1 MAKKESIMEE
11 GLEARYE
18 RYKGILKDLT
28 IMSDMFMR
36 NIFKKQECTE
46 YVLQTIMSRR
56 DLKVIDQVL
65 QKDYKNL
72 QGRSAILDCV
82 VRDSTGKQMDVEIQ
96 QDNEGASPKRARYH
110 SGLMDM
116 NTLNAGQDFD
126 ELPENYVIFITR
138 DDILGYGL
146 PIYHVNRVIEEV
158 CEDFEDEAHIIYVNS
173 KRRDDTELGQLM
185 HDLHC
190 KDASDMNSKVLAE
203 RVRELKETQEGVEF
217 MCREMEQIYSEG
229 MEKGIEEGI
238 EKGIEK
244 GELKKAKD
252 TALSMALDGMKIDK
266 IAQYLKIN
274 PKLVQEWIGEAAI
287 E

>member
-1 MAKKESIMEE
+1 
-11 GLEARYE
+11 
-18 RYKGILKDLT
+18 
-28 IMSDMFMR
+28 
-36 NIFKKQECTE
+36 
-46 YVLQTIMSRR
+46 
-56 DLKVIDQVL
+56 
-65 QKDYKNL
+65 
-72 QGRSAILDCV
+72 
-82 VRDSTGKQMDVEIQ
+82 
-96 QDNEGASPKRARYH
+96 
-110 SGLMDM
+110 
-116 NTLNAGQDFD
+116 
-126 ELPENYVIFITR
+126 
-138 DDILGYGL
+138 
-146 PIYHVNRVIEEV
+146 
-158 CEDFEDEAHIIYVNS
+158 
-173 KRRDDTELGQLM
+173 M

>member
-1 MAKKESIMEE
+1 
-11 GLEARYE
+11 
-18 RYKGILKDLT
+18 
-28 IMSDMFMR
+28 
-36 NIFKKQECTE
+36 
-46 YVLQTIMSRR
+46 
-56 DLKVIDQVL
+56 
-65 QKDYKNL
+65 
-72 QGRSAILDCV
+72 
-82 VRDSTGKQMDVEIQ
+82 
-96 QDNEGASPKRARYH
+96 
-110 SGLMDM
+110 
-116 NTLNAGQDFD
+116 
-126 ELPENYVIFITR
+126 
-138 DDILGYGL
+138 
-146 PIYHVNRVIEEV
+146 
-158 CEDFEDEAHIIYVNS
+158 
-173 KRRDDTELGQLM
+173 M

-238 EKGIEK
+238 EKG
-244 GELKKAKD
+244 ELRKAKD

>member
-1 MAKKESIMEE
+1 
-11 GLEARYE
+11 
-18 RYKGILKDLT
+18 
-28 IMSDMFMR
+28 
-36 NIFKKQECTE
+36 
-46 YVLQTIMSRR
+46 
-56 DLKVIDQVL
+56 
-65 QKDYKNL
+65 
-72 QGRSAILDCV
+72 
-82 VRDSTGKQMDVEIQ
+82 
-96 QDNEGASPKRARYH
+96 
-110 SGLMDM
+110 
-116 NTLNAGQDFD
+116 
-126 ELPENYVIFITR
+126 
-138 DDILGYGL
+138 
-146 PIYHVNRVIEEV
+146 
-158 CEDFEDEAHIIYVNS
+158 
-173 KRRDDTELGQLM
+173 M

-217 MCREMEQIYSEG
+217 MCREMEQIYSE
-229 MEKGIEEGI
+229 GIEEGI

>member
-1 MAKKESIMEE
+1 MSMKRRSI
-11 GLEARYE
+11 A
-18 RYKGILKDLT
+18 LT
-28 IMSDMFMR
+28 IR
-36 NIFKKQECTE
+36 KVRGEKQ
-46 YVLQTIMSRR
+46 
-56 DLKVIDQVL
+56 
-65 QKDYKNL
+65 
-72 QGRSAILDCV
+72 
-82 VRDSTGKQMDVEIQ
+82 
-96 QDNEGASPKRARYH
+96 
-110 SGLMDM
+110 
-116 NTLNAGQDFD
+116 
-126 ELPENYVIFITR
+126 
-138 DDILGYGL
+138 
-146 PIYHVNRVIEEV
+146 V

-238 EKGIEK
+238 EKG
-244 GELKKAKD
+244 ELRKAKD

-266 IAQYLKIN
+266 IAQYLKVN
-274 PKLVQEWIGEAAI
+274 PKLVQEWIGETVI